1 MKSQS
6 VTVWLT
12 NKFTFMKKLF
22 PYILSLL
29 ISVIT
34 WTCLFLWV
42 DESKFIKIYD
52 DRLQF
57 AFFTAFLTVGSLLLA
72 MKAFLLV
79 RLKDDIYQHAE
90 YQSRYKKQYKGQ
102 YNGNYYQGLKDIGYL
117 LIVSVIA
124 CFITSI
130 AQVTIGFCP
139 LFGIKLIAPAL
150 SSGMLMLV
158 IIDWLFVYLNLKDW
172 FSFIEKEIEIK
183 LNSEN

>member
-1 MKSQS
+1 
-6 VTVWLT
+6 
-12 NKFTFMKKLF
+12 
-22 PYILSLL
+22 
-29 ISVIT
+29 
-34 WTCLFLWV
+34 V